1 MNSEKQQDPQ
11 LSEKKENPSEQKRDA
26 SEKVQGTKENSLDQR
41 TSAPKEKLPENNN
54 PSEQRAQALKEKF
67 SHALKDRYHLI
78 FLGIFILVIVIRLYY
93 FWMAQQQPLWW
104 DEADYLAYA
113 KNIAGFNVDWIA
125 TSQHNSLFSYM
136 AAFFFA
142 LGISEAVAR
151 FFLAILPAIL
161 LVYIVYKIL
170 SMMYQDKQIALS
182 AAFLTATFWEMFFY
196 SMRFHVE
203 GPALVFGFLAVYIFW
218 QGYER
223 KEKILGKIPHQWAM
237 PLVVFLVVLT
247 YATRRGY
254 FLFGFFFLSY
264 MIFTRKW
271 KELVKDK
278 YNWIALSI
286 FLILFWIVEKLVFV
300 APIADVAGLYYQANA
315 PFSLYPFK
323 VFDAYFISVNK
334 PFWPLYYLYQPFW
347 SPLYYLFWMGLVMLA
362 AKLIL
367 TFGYFKKTAHTE
379 VKADLFIFI
388 TIAVTLAYFL
398 FYQREAGTF
407 GDSRWY
413 YPLLIGSYVCIS
425 KSTLFIAKLAGKYNQ
440 WIAVII
446 IALLIGYG
454 GYDQFKHADSII
466 RNKVSSYQGMKD
478 AGLLVKELSQPSD
491 AVISV
496 ALPQAAY
503 YAERKVIHPFSV
515 QGRDNKNI
523 TQEEFLA
530 EIEKNPSIK
539 YLLIS
544 FIEPNHPSWLRKEG
558 EEYASQPQT
567 GQVVLAKW
575 EIPLMDTKIDF
586 LKNQQEIK
594 QEKTYGN
601 ITFKLLKITD
611 GIFVYGIERKEKSTN
626 STF

>member
-1 MNSEKQQDPQ
+1 MNSEKTQNPI
-11 LSEKKENPSEQKRDA
+11 LSEKKDNSSEQKGD
-26 SEKVQGTKENSLDQR
+26 
-41 TSAPKEKLPENNN
+41 APKEKFPGANGNLP
-54 PSEQRAQALKEKF
+54 EQRAQALKEKF
-67 SHALKDRYHLI
+67 SHILRDRYHLI
-78 FLGIFILVIVIRLYY
+78 FLGIFILAIATRLYY
-93 FWMAQQQPLWW
+93 FWMTKQQPLWW

-125 TSQHNSLFSYM
+125 TPQHNSLFSYM

-142 LGISEAVAR
+142 LGISEIVAR
-151 FFLAILPAIL
+151 FFLTILPAIL

-203 GPALVFGFLAVYIFW
+203 GPALIFGFLAVYIFW
-218 QGYER
+218 QGYEC
-223 KEKILGKIPHQWAM
+223 KEKIFGKIPHQWAM

-254 FLFGFFFLSY
+254 FLFGVFFLVY

-271 KELVKDK
+271 KELIKDK
-278 YNWIALSI
+278 YNWIALFI
-286 FLILFWIVEKLVFV
+286 FIILFLIVEKLVFV
-300 APIADVAGLYYQANA
+300 APIANVAGLYYQANA
-315 PFSLYPFK
+315 PFSLYPLK
-323 VFDAYFISVNK
+323 VFNVYFISINK

-347 SPLYYLFWMGLVMLA
+347 SPLYYLFWIGLVMLA
-362 AKLIL
+362 AKLVL
-367 TFGYFKKTAHTE
+367 TFGYFKKTANTE

-398 FYQREAGTF
+398 LYQREAGTF
-407 GDSRWY
+407 EYYDLY
-413 YPLLIGSYVCIS
+413 YPLLVGSYVCIS
-425 KSTLFIAKLAGKYNQ
+425 KSALFIAKQAGKYYKG
-440 WIAVII
+440 IAII
-446 IALLIGYG
+446 IAVLLIGYG

-466 RNKVSSYQGMKD
+466 RSKVNSYQGMKD
-478 AGLLVKELSQPSD
+478 AGLLVKELSQPGD

-496 ALPQAAY
+496 ALPQTAY
-503 YAERKVIHPFSV
+503 YAERKIIHPFSV
-515 QGRDNKNI
+515 QGKENKNI

-530 EIEKNPSIK
+530 QIEKNPSMK
-539 YLLIS
+539 YLLVS
-544 FIEPNHPSWLRKEG
+544 FLEPNHPSWLRKEG
-558 EEYASQPQT
+558 EEYAQQPQT

-586 LKNQQEIK
+586 LQNQQDIK

-601 ITFKLLKITD
+601 LAFKLLKITD
-611 GIFVYGIERKEKSTN
+611 GIFVYGIERAEKSAN
-626 STF
+626 STI